1 MAQGLGPA
9 LLLAAGALANLEH
22 IQMTCHALREE
33 DCETEACVRAVR
45 WAHQPRLGHGCKHMF
60 FDVGANVG
68 LHGRFLYEPGRFRRK
83 KHGILRATPY
93 HVIFKEIWPGWP
105 GDNSEACV
113 VAIEPNPAHRAWLT
127 KQAVAYQKKGWR
139 YVAVFAAAGAA
150 KTRDATLTF
159 YRQDRGANNDWGF
172 SVKNTYGGN
181 DTVKYEVPFVGL
193 AGFLHHH
200 VGHRASRG
208 DQRVLMKMDIEGSEY
223 VVIPQLL
230 RTGASRL
237 IDMMTLEVHPAFC
250 PISFPAAGTVPAK
263 TIEPEECAKMG
274 TSFAGELALN
284 GTKVVYLDDESWG
297 TLDPR
302 IVPLP

>member
-22 IQMTCHALREE
+22 IQTTCHALREE

-150 KTRDATLTF
+150 AVAADDPPAPCATALV
-159 YRQDRGANNDWGF
+159 GA
-172 SVKNTYGGN
+172 
-181 DTVKYEVPFVGL
+181 
-193 AGFLHHH
+193 
-200 VGHRASRG
+200 
-208 DQRVLMKMDIEGSEY
+208 
-223 VVIPQLL
+223 
-230 RTGASRL
+230 
-237 IDMMTLEVHPAFC
+237 PA
-250 PISFPAAGTVPAK
+250 PAGTLPYAPRAAPASAA
-263 TIEPEECAKMG
+263 PSVG
-274 TSFAGELALN
+274 
-284 GTKVVYLDDESWG
+284 
-297 TLDPR
+297 
-302 IVPLP
+302 